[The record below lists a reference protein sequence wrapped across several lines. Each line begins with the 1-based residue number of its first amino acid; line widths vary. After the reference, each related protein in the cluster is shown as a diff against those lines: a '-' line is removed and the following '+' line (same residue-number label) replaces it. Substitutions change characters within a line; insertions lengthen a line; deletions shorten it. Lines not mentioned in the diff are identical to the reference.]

1 MFNWFPESANRKG
14 VPQRTNEGNSMTTN
28 LWKTQIDIPAK
39 SRARLIAMLNRQL
52 ADAIDLAYQAKQA
65 HWNVKGPSFIALH
78 ELFDE
83 VVEQIEEYSDELAE
97 RAVALG
103 GTALG
108 TVRTAAAKSRLSE
121 YPHDI
126 GSGKAHVT
134 ALSAALAHFGKTA
147 REAIKASDELG
158 DADTA
163 DLFTEVSRGV
173 DKLLWKVEAHA
184 QAKN

>member
-1 MFNWFPESANRKG
+1 MNPTLWNTRNDLPE
-14 VPQRTNEGNSMTTN
+14 
-28 LWKTQIDIPAK
+28 KT
-39 SRARLIAMLNRQL
+39 RLEAVAMLNQSL
-52 ADAIDLAYQAKQA
+52 ADALDLHLQAKQA

-83 VVEQIEEYSDELAE
+83 VEEALEEYADELAE

-108 TVRTAAAKSRLSE
+108 TARVAAGKSRLPE
-121 YPHDI
+121 YPLEI
-126 GSGKAHVT
+126 VSGSEHVK
-134 ALSAALAHFGKTA
+134 ALSAVLAQFGKTA
-147 REAIKASDELG
+147 RAAIDTAAELG

-184 QAKN
+184 GAKD